1 MHNLDGVEIPG
12 PLNPLANVL
21 LVKVKDAADI
31 SAGGI
36 VLPDQ
41 VCTRMCVLHSF
52 VSLSHKD
59 DLRNLDS
66 FSVFL
71 YAACIYSCCP
81 ASCIFHPPHPLLLL
95 PNPMHPTTHL

>member
-1 MHNLDGVEIPG
+1 MDRMSAACTVQVIKYSSIFCPFSSFVVHNLDGVEIPG

-41 VCTRMCVLHSF
+41 VCTRLCCILSYSF
-52 VSLSHKD
+52 IMNLS
-59 DLRNLDS
+59 RN
-66 FSVFL
+66 
-71 YAACIYSCCP
+71 A
-81 ASCIFHPPHPLLLL
+81 
-95 PNPMHPTTHL
+95 